1 MLRISC
7 IWPYNTLFSLNFMS
21 ICDLGK
27 IVKFNTQEIQ
37 KSLKI
42 PRNREINCSRKM
54 AHDFLQNLILVKQ
67 VRIRQLIH

>member
-1 MLRISC
+1 
-7 IWPYNTLFSLNFMS
+7 MS

-54 AHDFLQNLILVKQ
+54 AQDFLQN
-67 VRIRQLIH
+67 